1 MITYTSF
8 RLWAVIVK
16 EFIQMKRDKATL
28 AMIIAVPLLQ
38 VILFGYAINADPKHL
53 PTGVLVA
60 NQSEFTRTFIQG
72 MQNSGYFTVVKNIV
86 NEYEA
91 EQLLATDQVQFVV
104 NIPPNFTQDLVRG
117 NRPAILVEAD
127 ATNPTATS
135 NALAAINVL
144 NQTIYQ
150 SLLQGSLDYLQ
161 PKLPPVELRVHA
173 KYNPTGVTQYNIVP
187 GLIGVVLTMTMAMI
201 TAVAVTRE
209 RERGTMERLLA
220 TPVQPIEVM
229 VGKVVPYIIVGYIQ
243 LLLILLFAHF
253 LFDVPVNGSIIL
265 LLVSALPFIASNLAM
280 GLLFSAIA
288 RSQLQAIQ
296 MSTFF
301 FLPSILLSGFMFP
314 FRGMPVWAQW
324 IGQLLPLTHFLRI
337 TRGIILKGNG
347 WVEVWPSFWP
357 ILLFLLVV
365 MLIGVKRYNRT
376 LD

>member
-1 MITYTSF
+1 MIIYTSF

-28 AMIIAVPLLQ
+28 AMIIAIPLLQ

-53 PTGVLVA
+53 PTGMLVA
-60 NQSEFTRTFIQG
+60 NQSEFSRTFIQG
-72 MQNSGYFTVVKNIV
+72 MQNSGYFAIVKNIV
-86 NEYEA
+86 DEHEA
-91 EQLLATDQVQFVV
+91 EKLLATGQVQFVV
-104 NIPPNFTQDLVRG
+104 NIPVNFTQDLIRG
-117 NRPAILVEAD
+117 NRPAILLEAD
-127 ATNPTATS
+127 ATDPAATS

-144 NQTIYQ
+144 NQSIYQ
-150 SLLQGSLDYLQ
+150 SLLQGSLNYLQ
-161 PKLPPVELRVHA
+161 PKLPPVELRVQA
-173 KYNPTGVTQYNIVP
+173 KYNPTGITQYNIVP

-220 TPVQPIEVM
+220 TPVQPVEVM
-229 VGKVVPYIIVGYIQ
+229 IGKVVPYIIVGYIQ

-253 LFDVPVNGSIIL
+253 LFDVPIYGSVIL
-265 LLVSALPFIASNLAM
+265 LLICAFPFIAGNLAM

-357 ILLFLLVV
+357 ILLFLFVV
-365 MLIGVKRYNRT
+365 MLIGVNRYHRT